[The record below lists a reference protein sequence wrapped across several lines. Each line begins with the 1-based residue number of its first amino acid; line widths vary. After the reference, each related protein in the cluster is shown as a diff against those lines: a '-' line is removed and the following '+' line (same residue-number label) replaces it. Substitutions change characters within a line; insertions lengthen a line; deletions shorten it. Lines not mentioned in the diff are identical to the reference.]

1 MQRLGALVD
10 DLDDVV
16 DRQQVVGPAVGRQR
30 ARAVHVL
37 GDDVV
42 AAVLLAGIED
52 RQDVRVL
59 QHADHVRFGQEHL
72 AGVAAV
78 AILVGRSML

>member
-1 MQRLGALVD
+1 MDDAAAVRVVQALRALEQ

-16 DRQQVVGPAVGRQR
+16 DAQQVVGAAVGVQR

-42 AAVLLAGIED
+42 AAVLLTRVVD
-52 RQDVRVL
+52 RQDV
-59 QHADHVRFGQEHL
+59 G
-72 AGVAAV
+72 
-78 AILVGRSML
+78 ML